1 MIRTNVLLVDDHPIT
16 IDGYM
21 NILTNHND
29 TFIDF
34 TTAFSCE
41 EAYVKITKS
50 FLSQKTIDLAF
61 LDISLPPYEIK
72 NIQNGVDLG
81 TLIRQYFP
89 DCKII
94 LLTMH
99 SETLLVHNVIKKINP
114 EGFILKNDINAHS
127 LLTAYLSIMQ
137 GQKFYSAT
145 ISKVHNENTLKK
157 LNFDIIDCQILE
169 LISRGIKTKYMP
181 HQLDLSLSAIEK
193 RKASIKNKILKDK
206 GSDKEIIEEAEKL
219 GLIKINNNVLF

>member
-16 IDGYM
+16 VDGYM

-41 EAYVKITKS
+41 EAYVKITKN

-61 LDISLPPYEIK
+61 LEISLPPYEIK

-81 TLIRQYFP
+81 TLIRKCFP

-99 SETLLVHNVIKKINP
+99 SEPMLIHNAINKINP
-114 EGFILKNDINAHS
+114 DGFIVKNDINAHS
-127 LLTAYLSIMQ
+127 LLKAYLSIMQ

-145 ISKVHNENTLKK
+145 ISKVLIQTIIKK
-157 LNFDIIDCQILE
+157 LNIDAIDCQILE

-181 HQLDLSLSAIEK
+181 HYLDLSLSAIEK
-193 RKASIKNKILKDK
+193 RKASIKNKLLKDK
-206 GSDKEIIEEAEKL
+206 GSDKELIEQA
-219 GLIKINNNVLF
+219 IKIGLL

>member
-29 TFIDF
+29 TFIDY

-41 EAYVKITKS
+41 EAYVQITKN

-61 LDISLPPYEIK
+61 LDISLPPYEVK
-72 NIQNGVDLG
+72 NIQNGTDLG
-81 TLIRQYFP
+81 ALIRKYFP
-89 DCKII
+89 ECKII

-99 SETLLVHNVIKKINP
+99 SEPMLIHNAINKINP
-114 EGFILKNDINAHS
+114 EGFIVKNDINAHS

-145 ISKVHNENTLKK
+145 ISKVLIQTIIKK
-157 LNFDIIDCQILE
+157 LNIDAIDCQILE
-169 LISRGIKTKYMP
+169 LISKKIKTKDMP
-181 HQLDLSLSAIEK
+181 KHLNLSLSAIEK
-193 RKASIKNKILKDK
+193 RKASIKTKILKDK
-206 GSDKEIIEEAEKL
+206 GSDKELIEEAEKI
-219 GLIKINNNVLF
+219 GLI

>member
-29 TFIDF
+29 TPIDC

-41 EAYVKITKS
+41 EAYVKITQS
-50 FLSQKTIDLAF
+50 FLLQKTIDLAF

-81 TLIRQYFP
+81 ALIRKYCP

-94 LLTMH
+94 LLTML
-99 SETLLVHNVIKKINP
+99 SEPVLIHNAIKKINP
-114 EGFILKNDINAHS
+114 EGFILKNDINSNS
-127 LLTAYLSIMQ
+127 LKTAYLSIMQ

-145 ISKVHNENTLKK
+145 ISKVHNDNALKK
-157 LNFDIIDCQILE
+157 LNFDTIDCQILE

-181 HQLDLSLSAIEK
+181 EHLDLSLSAVEK
-193 RKASIKNKILKDK
+193 RKAAIKSKLLKDK
-206 GSDKEIIEEAEKL
+206 GSDKEIIEEAKKI
-219 GLIKINNNVLF
+219 GLL

>member
-1 MIRTNVLLVDDHPIT
+1 
-16 IDGYM
+16 
-21 NILTNHND
+21 
-29 TFIDF
+29 
-34 TTAFSCE
+34 
-41 EAYVKITKS
+41 
-50 FLSQKTIDLAF
+50 
-61 LDISLPPYEIK
+61 
-72 NIQNGVDLG
+72 
-81 TLIRQYFP
+81 
-89 DCKII
+89 
-94 LLTMH
+94 MH

>member
-34 TTAFSCE
+34 NTAFSCE
-41 EAYVKITKS
+41 EAYVKITKN
-50 FLSQKTIDLAF
+50 FISQKKIDLAF

-81 TLIRQYFP
+81 ALIRKYFP
-89 DCKII
+89 ECKII

-99 SETLLVHNVIKKINP
+99 SEPMLIHNAINKINP
-114 EGFILKNDINAHS
+114 EGFIVKNDINAHS
-127 LLTAYLSIMQ
+127 LQTAYLSIMQ

-157 LNFDIIDCQILE
+157 LNFDAIDCQILE
-169 LISRGIKTKYMP
+169 LISKKIKTKDMP
-181 HQLDLSLSAIEK
+181 KHLNLSLSAIEK
-193 RKASIKNKILKDK
+193 RKAAIRNRLLKDK
-206 GSDKEIIEEAEKL
+206 GSDKEIIAQAKKI
-219 GLIKINNNVLF
+219 GLI

>member
-29 TFIDF
+29 TFIDY

-41 EAYVKITKS
+41 EAYVQITKN
-50 FLSQKTIDLAF
+50 FLPQKTIDLAF
-61 LDISLPPYEIK
+61 LDISLPPYEVK
-72 NIQNGVDLG
+72 NIQNGTDLG
-81 TLIRQYFP
+81 ALIRKYFP
-89 DCKII
+89 ECKII

-99 SETLLVHNVIKKINP
+99 SEPMLIHNAINKINP
-114 EGFILKNDINAHS
+114 EGFIVKNDINAHS

-145 ISKVHNENTLKK
+145 ISKVLIQTIIKK
-157 LNFDIIDCQILE
+157 LNIDAIDCQILE
-169 LISRGIKTKYMP
+169 LISKKIKTKDMP
-181 HQLDLSLSAIEK
+181 KHLNLSLSAIEK
-193 RKASIKNKILKDK
+193 RKASIKTKILKDK
-206 GSDKEIIEEAEKL
+206 GSDKELIEEAEKI
-219 GLIKINNNVLF
+219 GLI